1 IVLLLHFCHN
11 PNFKR
16 DHPQLLA
23 RCKPR
28 VGCKRRV
35 LAALCL
41 DEELEESHPSGSHQG
56 LQPVWGAAAGVE
68 KEVFAPAPPQ

>member
-1 IVLLLHFCHN
+1 LLCFYYN

-28 VGCKRRV
+28 VGCKRRAP
-35 LAALCL
+35 AASHL
-41 DEELEESHPSGSHQG
+41 DEELEERCLPGSCHGFQPEQG
-56 LQPVWGAAAGVE
+56 TAAGVQ
-68 KEVFAPAPPQ
+68 KEAFAPAPPQ